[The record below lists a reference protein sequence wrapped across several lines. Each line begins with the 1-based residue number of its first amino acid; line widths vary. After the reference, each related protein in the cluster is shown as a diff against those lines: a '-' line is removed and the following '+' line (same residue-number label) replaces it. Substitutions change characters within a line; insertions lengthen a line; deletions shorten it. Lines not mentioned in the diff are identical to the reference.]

1 MPNVN
6 VTVGDQVFSREGTG
20 SFGAVRHVRVHEL
33 IVNIEGAGDVAVPA
47 SAVKSVHDGKV
58 IVDVQ
63 ALPTF
68 VRQAIAQA
76 HRGEDP
82 KL

>member
-1 MPNVN
+1 
-6 VTVGDQVFSREGTG
+6 
-20 SFGAVRHVRVHEL
+20 
-33 IVNIEGAGDVAVPA
+33 VPA